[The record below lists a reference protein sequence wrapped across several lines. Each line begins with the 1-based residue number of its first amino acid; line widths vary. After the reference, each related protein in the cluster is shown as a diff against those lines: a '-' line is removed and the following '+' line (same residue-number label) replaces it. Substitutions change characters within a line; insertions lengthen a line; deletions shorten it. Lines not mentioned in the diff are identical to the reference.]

1 MSSFLFLVDLPTS
14 PWLNVQFLFDLSIY
28 PMSDVCL
35 ISQQLVVRE
44 QMAGLPV
51 LSINIGQPVEKAC
64 ARSVLTLAAALTF
77 GLT

>member
-1 MSSFLFLVDLPTS
+1 
-14 PWLNVQFLFDLSIY
+14 
-28 PMSDVCL
+28 MSDVCL